1 MTRLTRVVLLS
12 IVVALVAGCGSDS
25 DSDESAP
32 TPTTADSDVSAG
44 AAAAAAE
51 PAPPVKPTC
60 ELLSREDVAQAL
72 GNQVLPGVAAANDCF
87 WGTEVDGGTGLNLTV
102 DKPNANRVAQQCQ
115 LRQSS
120 VSRENR
126 EEVKGV
132 GTSAVWVVEKLSLV
146 TQGNLVACYDNSVVW
161 VILTGEKEPGVLKDM
176 ATAIA
181 DKVHSRV

>member
-1 MTRLTRVVLLS
+1 MTRLTRVVLVS

-25 DSDESAP
+25 DKTAP
-32 TPTTADSDVSAG
+32 TATTAPDSDVAAG
-44 AAAAAAE
+44 AAAAAAA

-72 GNQVLPGVAAANDCF
+72 GNPVQAGVAAAKDCF

-102 DKPNANRVAQQCQ
+102 DKPATNRVSQQCQ
-115 LRQSS
+115 LRQAS
-120 VSRENR
+120 VSRDNR
-126 EEVKGV
+126 EDVKV
-132 GTSAVWVVEKLSLV
+132 GSSAVWVVEKLSLQ
-146 TQGNLVACYDNSVVW
+146 TQGNLVACYDDSVVW
-161 VILTGEKEPGVLKDM
+161 VIITGEKEPGVLKDA

>member
-1 MTRLTRVVLLS
+1 MVLVS
-12 IVVALVAGCGSDS
+12 IVMALVAGCGSDS
-25 DSDESAP
+25 DETAP
-32 TPTTADSDVSAG
+32 TPTTAAGADVATG
-44 AAAAAAE
+44 AAAAAAA

-72 GNQVLPGVAAANDCF
+72 GNQVQAGVAAAKDCF

-102 DKPNANRVAQQCQ
+102 DKPAANRVAQQCQ

-120 VSRENR
+120 VSKENR

-132 GTSAVWVVEKLSLV
+132 GTSAVWVVEKLSLQ

-161 VILTGEKEPGVLKDM
+161 VIITGEKEAGVLKDT

-181 DKVHSRV
+181 DKVHGRV